1 MEQSNVHRPTTMPSA
16 QARRLADEANA
27 LPYDPDRATRLA
39 WRPAWSIR
47 SRRGA
52 WAAFLDMFR
61 RGPSKD

>member
-1 MEQSNVHRPTTMPSA
+1 MTEEREAPRPATMA
-16 QARRLADEANA
+16 DAEARRLADEANA

-52 WAAFLDMFR
+52 WAAFRRLFR
-61 RGPSKD
+61 HEG

>member
-1 MEQSNVHRPTTMPSA
+1 MIREREAHRPATMPDA
-16 QARRLADEANA
+16 EARRLAEEANA

-52 WAAFLDMFR
+52 WAAFREFLR
-61 RGPSKD
+61 SRQRP